1 MARIKAKELREQ
13 DPEKL
18 RQTLYDLRS
27 ELSKLRGGAQR
38 GTLKKDI
45 GHIRR
50 IRRDVAVVLTVL
62 HEKGVAE

>member
-27 ELSKLRGGAQR
+27 ELSKLRGSAQR
-38 GTLKKDI
+38 GTLKKEI

-50 IRRDVAVVLTVL
+50 VRRDVAVVLTVL
-62 HEKGVAE
+62 HEKGVSE

>member
-62 HEKGVAE
+62 HEKGVSE